1 MKQGNSLSIEPEW
14 IWIQTRRP
22 RDEDPGA
29 IEEGWYF
36 AEGGKVFLCDAA
48 GVKTGTS
55 KALRPG
61 DIAKEIAVRLLRDE
75 TGKRRW
81 SDFNRPLRYPKNFY

>member
-1 MKQGNSLSIEPEW
+1 MSEPQW

-36 AEGGKVFLCDAA
+36 AEGGKVFLCDKA
-48 GVKTGTS
+48 GVRTGAS

-61 DIAKEIAVRLLRDE
+61 DNAKEVAVRLLRAE

-81 SDFNRPLRYPKNFY
+81 SDFNRPLRYQRIVY